1 MGMSNVEWW
10 DPPRKIMIK
19 LEPHQIS
26 PNPQDGNTVP
36 LGHDTFIVM
45 EFRGRQFD
53 ALIPT
58 STLVDNKY
66 VPATLA
72 GRNGDKTIVY
82 FPISNEGRPTWLLT
96 DAELESITA

>member
-1 MGMSNVEWW
+1 MSISDIQWW

-19 LEPHQIS
+19 LEPHQIKRM
-26 PNPQDGNTVP
+26 P

-45 EFRGRQFD
+45 EFGGRQFD

-58 STLVDNKY
+58 STIVDNKY
-66 VPATLA
+66 APATLA
-72 GRNGDKTIVY
+72 GKNGDRIIIY

-96 DAELESITA
+96 ESELESITA

>member
-1 MGMSNVEWW
+1 MGMPNIEWW

-19 LEPHQIS
+19 LEPHQIK
-26 PNPQDGNTVP
+26 PMP

-45 EFRGRQFD
+45 EFGGRQFD

-58 STLVDNKY
+58 STIVDNKY
-66 VPATLA
+66 APATLA
-72 GRNGDKTIVY
+72 GKNGDRIIVY
-82 FPISNEGRPTWLLT
+82 FPISNEGRPTWELT